1 MATERIFTV
10 MVGIGRIKMAIFDY
24 EVNTIEKIGVV
35 ESVDTANVIIKI
47 DNVENLKRMQVNH
60 LVVIQSSK
68 MGQHLIA
75 LVNKIMR
82 NSLLDAMD
90 DENKPIYSVENIVKA
105 TLIGTHLD
113 LVGTKHNVFKRTL
126 ETVPEID
133 ADCYILQ
140 GERLTNFM
148 KAISQISIDSE
159 NPLTL
164 GNYTL
169 DDNAEAWLDGNKF
182 FQRHAVI
189 VGSTGSGKSW
199 TVARLL
205 EQVAGLPSANAL
217 VFDIHGEYS
226 TMVGKGFQHIKIAGP
241 NDIFQNGVLFLPYW
255 LLTYEEMISLMLDR
269 SDNNAPN
276 QAMTFSNAVLE
287 QKHDNLVSLGKNDVS
302 NSFTIDSP
310 VPYKLTDILAEFKR
324 LDAEMVQ
331 GTKTEKQGP
340 MNGKLTRFIQRLES
354 KKNDKRLNFLF
365 NESPEVLDYDYA
377 EKLCKTLMLASN
389 LQTDKGVKIID
400 FSEVPSDVLPLMVSL
415 VGRIVFSIQQWIEK
429 DKRHPIALFCDEA
442 HLYLPEKT
450 TSSIEAAGLQ
460 NFERIAKEGRKYG
473 VGLVVISQRPAEVNR
488 TIMSQSNNFIAMRLT
503 NAEDQAVIKRL
514 LPDSLGGF
522 SDLLPVLDIGEAL
535 VVGDASLLP
544 SRIKIKKPT
553 MEPNSATIDF
563 WDEWQ
568 STTNEDVIGNA
579 IESLRRQSRL

>member
-1 MATERIFTV
+1 MARLGGGYV
-10 MVGIGRIKMAIFDY
+10 SIFDY
-24 EVNTIEKIGVV
+24 ENNSNEKIGVV
-35 ESVDTANVIIKI
+35 ESVDTANIIIKI
-47 DNVENLKRMQVNH
+47 ENEEKLKKMQVNH
-60 LVVIQSSK
+60 LIVVQSSK
-68 MGQHLIA
+68 VGQHLIA

-82 NSLLDAMD
+82 NSSIEAV
-90 DENKPIYSVENIVKA
+90 DEDNKPIYSIENVVKA

-113 LVGTKHNVFKRTL
+113 IFGTKPNIFKRTL

-133 ADCYILQ
+133 ADCYLLQ

-148 KAISQISIDSE
+148 KAISHIAIDSE

-205 EQVAGLPSANAL
+205 EQVASLPSANVL
-217 VFDIHGEYS
+217 VFDIHGEYK
-226 TMVGKGFQHIKIAGP
+226 TLKGKGFQHVKIAGP
-241 NDIFQNGVLFLPYW
+241 NDNINDGILFLPYW

-276 QAMTFSNAVLE
+276 QAMAFSNAVLE
-287 QKHDNLVSLGKNDVS
+287 QKRSNLISLGKNNVAS
-302 NSFTIDSP
+302 NFTIDSP
-310 VPYKLTDILAEFKR
+310 VPYKLSELLCEFKR
-324 LDAEMVQ
+324 LDEEMVP
-331 GTKTEKQGP
+331 GVRGDKQGP
-340 MNGKLTRFIQRLES
+340 LNGKLTRFIQRLET
-354 KKNDKRLNFLF
+354 KKNDKRLNFMF
-365 NESPEVLDYDYA
+365 NESPDTLEYNYMD
-377 EKLCKTLMLASN
+377 KICKILMHSSS
-389 LQTDKGVKIID
+389 LQRDKGVKVID

-415 VGRIVFSIQQWIEK
+415 VGRIIFSIQQWVEK
-429 DKRHPIALFCDEA
+429 EKRHPIALFCDEA

-450 TSSIEAAGLQ
+450 NSTIEEAGLQ

-488 TIMSQSNNFIAMRLT
+488 TILSQSNNFIAMRLT

-514 LPDSLGGF
+514 LPDSLGSF
-522 SDLLPVLDIGEAL
+522 SELLPVLDVGEAL

-544 SRIKIKKPT
+544 SRIKIKTPSMK
-553 MEPNSATIDF
+553 PNSATIDF

-568 STTNEDVIGNA
+568 SPSTEDVISTA
-579 IESLRRQSRL
+579 IEALRKQSRQ